1 MTRHHQCQRLYGCNN
16 QNISNTRDS
25 AAVLI
30 TFESLFKLLGVGQRL
45 RRYVWE
51 NCHFRKGRVHWYELV
66 HQKGILLWHNA
77 SKSRTLLPRLC
88 DSKSRIAMT
97 LCFKE
102 QYCHMGLC
110 FKDQH
115 CLGFFIQRALLSL
128 HNASKSSIAMTLCF
142 TEHCTAVAW

>member
-45 RRYVWE
+45 HRYVWE
-51 NCHFRKGRVHWYELV
+51 NCHFRKGRDHWYELV

-88 DSKSRIAMT
+88 DSKSSIAMT
-97 LCFKE
+97 LCFK
-102 QYCHMGLC
+102 QKYSHDIML
-110 FKDQH
+110 
-115 CLGFFIQRALLSL
+115 QRTVLPYGIMFQRSALPWLF
-128 HNASKSSIAMTLCF
+128 HSKSIIVIA
-142 TEHCTAVAW
+142 